1 MSVAEEAG
9 RAGLTP
15 AVSETAERLFREHS
29 GWIYGYC
36 LRLLRSPEEAED
48 ALQTTYLNAC
58 RSLSHGFEPRADSAW
73 LLRITQNACLT
84 RLRSSGRRASFE
96 LVDDTALVTETLAAP
111 DDRSEDLIGLSDAL
125 ASLPERQRR
134 AILLREWQGLPYREV
149 AQRLGLT
156 QGAVETLIF
165 RARRALAAALEN
177 PATRI
182 RSRSAL
188 TLDLGGLLT
197 ALKAFIAS
205 AAGVQT
211 LAVALVAATG
221 TIVATDPAHILFDR
235 SGRTAPASAEGSPA
249 PSPTPSPAYGED
261 VRERGMR
268 PPSGKAV
275 SAGAGARPDRS
286 LEQKPPSIAEPE
298 PTAAPEP
305 TSAPERTARPERRGN
320 AHGEETAEAAKGKPK
335 ANRGNGRPLGPAKQR
350 AGPLESPGGQ
360 RAAPGGK
367 PESGGQGG
375 PPPKAQADR
384 RASGKAP
391 KSS

>member
-58 RSLSHGFEPRADSAW
+58 RSLSQGFEPRADSAW

-96 LVDDTALVTETLAAP
+96 LVDNSALVAETLAAP

-134 AILLREWQGLPYREV
+134 AILLREWQGLSYREV

-165 RARRALAAALEN
+165 RARRALAAALES
-177 PATRI
+177 PAKSI

-197 ALKAFIAS
+197 ALKGFFAG
-205 AAGVQT
+205 AAGVHT
-211 LAVALVAATG
+211 LAVVLIAATG
-221 TIVATDPAHILFDR
+221 TIAATDPAHILFDR
-235 SGRTAPASAEGSPA
+235 SGRTAPASAERSPA
-249 PSPTPSPAYGED
+249 AWPRSSPAYGED
-261 VRERGMR
+261 VRERGVR

-275 SAGAGARPDRS
+275 SAAPGVRPDRS
-286 LEQKPPSIAEPE
+286 LEQEPPSIAEPE
-298 PTAAPEP
+298 PTAAAPEP
-305 TSAPERTARPERRGN
+305 QGN
-320 AHGEETAEAAKGKPK
+320 AHGEETAEAAKGKPR
-335 ANRGNGRPLGPAKQR
+335 ANQRNGRPLGHAKQPAR
-350 AGPLESPGGQ
+350 PPGSPGGQ

-375 PPPKAQADR
+375 PPPQAQADR
-384 RASGKAP
+384 RAKEKAP

>member
-1 MSVAEEAG
+1 MSVAEETG
-9 RAGLTP
+9 HAGLTP
-15 AVSETAERLFREHS
+15 AVSETAERLFREHA

-58 RSLSHGFEPRADSAW
+58 RSLSQGFEPKADSAW

-96 LVDDTALVTETLAAP
+96 LVDNSALVAETLAAP
-111 DDRSEDLIGLSDAL
+111 DRSEDLIGLSDAL

-134 AILLREWQGLPYREV
+134 AILLREWQGLSYREV

-177 PATRI
+177 PAKRVG
-182 RSRSAL
+182 SRSAL

-197 ALKAFIAS
+197 TLKGFFAG
-205 AAGVQT
+205 AAGVHT
-211 LAVALVAATG
+211 LAVVLIAATG
-221 TIVATDPAHILFDR
+221 TIAATDPAHILFDR
-235 SGRTAPASAEGSPA
+235 SDRTAPASADGSPA

-261 VRERGMR
+261 VRERGVR
-268 PPSGKAV
+268 PLSRKAV
-275 SAGAGARPDRS
+275 AAAPGVPPDRS
-286 LEQKPPSIAEPE
+286 VEQTPPAEVEPE
-298 PTAAPEP
+298 PTAEVEPTAAAPEL
-305 TSAPERTARPERRGN
+305 RGA
-320 AHGEETAEAAKGKPK
+320 AHGQETAEAAKGKPR
-335 ANRGNGRPLGPAKQR
+335 ANRGNGKALDHAKQPAR
-350 AGPLESPGGQ
+350 PPGSPGGQ

-367 PESGGQGG
+367 AESGGQGG
-375 PPPKAQADR
+375 PPPQAQADR
-384 RASGKAP
+384 RANGKPAKP
-391 KSS
+391 